1 MPHGRIHLG
10 YKNCTRCS
18 EVEPYS
24 AHVVY
29 PHKTGGYVQPVDR
42 STKEHLDRLD
52 RRAPA
57 RGRVTKGGSSSW
69 DRWLKKY
76 MEPKKEKRRVVQ
88 RTDRIPGQ
96 IVRTTRSILSIKT
109 EAIDIYVRDGYDKA
123 LSYLN
128 QLFQADEITLLQ
140 KSNVSNYLTDLQVMN
155 RKQRKF
161 ILEMA
166 REKPEQRI
174 QDSNWRNT

>member
-1 MPHGRIHLG
+1 
-10 YKNCTRCS
+10 
-18 EVEPYS
+18 
-24 AHVVY
+24 VVY
-29 PHKTGGYVQPVDR
+29 PHKTGGYVQPVDK
-42 STKEHLDRLD
+42 STKENLDRLD

-57 RGRVTKGGSSSW
+57 RGRVTKSGSSSW
-69 DRWLKKY
+69 DRWLKQY
-76 MEPKKEKRRVVQ
+76 QETKKEKKRVVQ

-96 IVRTTRSILSIKT
+96 IVRTTRSNVSIKT
-109 EAIDIYVRDGYDKA
+109 EAVDIYVRDGYDKA

-140 KSNVSNYLTDLQVMN
+140 KSNVSNYLTDLQIMN

-161 ILEMA
+161 ILEVA
-166 REKPEQRI
+166 REKTEQRI

>member
-1 MPHGRIHLG
+1 M
-10 YKNCTRCS
+10 
-18 EVEPYS
+18 
-24 AHVVY
+24 
-29 PHKTGGYVQPVDR
+29 
-42 STKEHLDRLD
+42 
-52 RRAPA
+52 
-57 RGRVTKGGSSSW
+57 
-69 DRWLKKY
+69 
-76 MEPKKEKRRVVQ
+76 VQ

-96 IVRTTRSILSIKT
+96 IVRTTRSNLSIKT

-128 QLFQADEITLLQ
+128 KLFQADEITLLQ

-174 QDSNWRNT
+174 QDSNWRNS